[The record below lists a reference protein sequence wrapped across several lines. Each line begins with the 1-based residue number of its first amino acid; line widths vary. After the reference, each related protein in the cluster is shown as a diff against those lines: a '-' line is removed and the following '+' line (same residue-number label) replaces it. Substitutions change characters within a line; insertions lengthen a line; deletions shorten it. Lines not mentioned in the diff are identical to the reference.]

1 MMKLLCFKK
10 YSKNVYKILINE
22 TMNIISKNLDIY
34 RIFRMIFLIEANK
47 NNFEYNPKF
56 IKMSNDIFN
65 KLSEIK

>member
-34 RIFRMIFLIEANK
+34 RIFRMISYRSK
-47 NNFEYNPKF
+47 
-56 IKMSNDIFN
+56 
-65 KLSEIK
+65 